1 MIISKPAKTM
11 AFIILSAIWFFATY
25 YPAFGLKGYQ
35 SNTLIV
41 SLSLVF
47 LVFTFILYRKQ
58 NTEPYP
64 LSPIAFSILLFLGW
78 VVLGRFYTVDQDMS
92 MSTVLIHLGG
102 IALLVGLGLGIRE
115 KEHLEK
121 FLWLILFCA
130 GLMSAIA
137 IIQQFDIY
145 LEIIPRATKQM
156 STGLY
161 GHRNMLA
168 TYLLLHFPLA
178 IYFYVSSQT
187 RTKKIIFG
195 ILSILIVLAI
205 IFSRSRGGQLVLGI
219 ELFSVL
225 IYFIREK
232 DYAKIRDL
240 IIGVVLITVV
250 YFGLFSLVKVI
261 KVKPLV
267 EHSNLTQVD
276 AEINRK
282 AWVENPPSIANI
294 FDGDK
299 SAWGNIANRLV
310 FWTTGWGIFK
320 DYWLTGTGPWTFEL
334 LFPVYQGK
342 EITEKLKSL
351 LDSPANRLPVF
362 GILPNPPHSHN
373 IFIQTATETGL
384 IGLGLL
390 VAFLTTI
397 YYRGIYLLRKA
408 PPEVRSFVFFLI
420 LAITGFMIHNLI
432 EYNWFQ
438 IQFIY
443 TFIFLVF
450 AIDFLDRK
458 YSPRTSSLWK
468 VNSVIHSSVLTA
480 FILVATLST
489 MNYYKYQDLLYEKI
503 IPGNGVAN
511 LNELTNEAKGYCPSC
526 GWPGLE
532 MARHLIS
539 QYRLTQNNAVLVSAE
554 TELKEVA
561 SLTPFNYKHF
571 IYLAE
576 IRAFQGNW
584 EGSKKLYDQAFKN
597 INMKQFHACRVLALN
612 PDKC

>member
-64 LSPIAFSILLFLGW
+64 LSSISFSILLFLGW

-102 IALLVGLGLGIRE
+102 IALLVGLSLGIRE

-130 GLMSAIA
+130 GLMSVIA
-137 IIQQFDIY
+137 ILQQFEVY
-145 LEIIPRATKQM
+145 PEIIPRATKQM

-195 ILSILIVLAI
+195 ILSILIVLAL

-240 IIGVVLITVV
+240 IVGVVLITVL
-250 YFGLFSLVKVI
+250 YFGLFSLVKTSML
-261 KVKPLV
+261 KPLV

-282 AWVENPPSIANI
+282 DWVENPPSIANI
-294 FDGDK
+294 FSGNK
-299 SAWGNIANRLV
+299 SAWVNLAQRLV
-310 FWTTGWGIFK
+310 FWTTGWEIYK
-320 DYWLTGTGPWTFEL
+320 DYWVTGTGPWTFEL
-334 LFPVYQGK
+334 LFPVYRGK
-342 EITEKLKSL
+342 EISEKLKSL
-351 LDSPANRLPVF
+351 LDSTTNR
-362 GILPNPPHSHN
+362 NPPHSHN

-390 VAFLTTI
+390 VAFLITI
-397 YYRGIYLLRKA
+397 YSRGIYLLRKA
-408 PPEVRSFVFFLI
+408 PPEAKSFVFFLM
-420 LAITGFMIHNLI
+420 LSVTGFMIHNLI

-458 YSPRTSSLWK
+458 YSPRTSSLWE

>member
-1 MIISKPAKTM
+1 MLIRKPANIM
-11 AFIILSAIWFFATY
+11 AFIIITAIVVFITY

-41 SLSLVF
+41 SLSLIF
-47 LVFTFILYRKQ
+47 LVFAFLSYKKK

-64 LSPIAFSILLFLGW
+64 LSSISFSFLLFLGW
-78 VVLGRFYTVDQDMS
+78 AVLGHFYTLDQDNS
-92 MSTVLIHLGG
+92 MTAILIHLGG
-102 IALLVGLGLGIRE
+102 VLVLLGLILYVKQ

-299 SAWGNIANRLV
+299 SPWG
-310 FWTTGWGIFK
+310 K
-320 DYWLTGTGPWTFEL
+320 PC
-334 LFPVYQGK
+334 P
-342 EITEKLKSL
+342 S
-351 LDSPANRLPVF
+351 
-362 GILPNPPHSHN
+362 
-373 IFIQTATETGL
+373 
-384 IGLGLL
+384 IG
-390 VAFLTTI
+390 
-397 YYRGIYLLRKA
+397 
-408 PPEVRSFVFFLI
+408 
-420 LAITGFMIHNLI
+420 
-432 EYNWFQ
+432 
-438 IQFIY
+438 
-443 TFIFLVF
+443 
-450 AIDFLDRK
+450 FLD
-458 YSPRTSSLWK
+458 
-468 VNSVIHSSVLTA
+468 NG
-480 FILVATLST
+480 
-489 MNYYKYQDLLYEKI
+489 M
-503 IPGNGVAN
+503 GN
-511 LNELTNEAKGYCPSC
+511 L
-526 GWPGLE
+526 
-532 MARHLIS
+532 
-539 QYRLTQNNAVLVSAE
+539 
-554 TELKEVA
+554 
-561 SLTPFNYKHF
+561 
-571 IYLAE
+571 
-576 IRAFQGNW
+576 
-584 EGSKKLYDQAFKN
+584 
-597 INMKQFHACRVLALN
+597 
-612 PDKC
+612 

>member
-1 MIISKPAKTM
+1 M

-102 IALLVGLGLGIRE
+102 IALLLGLSLGIRE

-137 IIQQFDIY
+137 IIQQFGIY
-145 LEIIPRATKQM
+145 QEIIPRATKQM

-232 DYAKIRDL
+232 EYTKIRDL

-294 FDGDK
+294 F
-299 SAWGNIANRLV
+299 
-310 FWTTGWGIFK
+310 
-320 DYWLTGTGPWTFEL
+320 
-334 LFPVYQGK
+334 
-342 EITEKLKSL
+342 
-351 LDSPANRLPVF
+351 
-362 GILPNPPHSHN
+362 
-373 IFIQTATETGL
+373 
-384 IGLGLL
+384 
-390 VAFLTTI
+390 
-397 YYRGIYLLRKA
+397 
-408 PPEVRSFVFFLI
+408 
-420 LAITGFMIHNLI
+420 
-432 EYNWFQ
+432 
-438 IQFIY
+438 
-443 TFIFLVF
+443 
-450 AIDFLDRK
+450 
-458 YSPRTSSLWK
+458 
-468 VNSVIHSSVLTA
+468 
-480 FILVATLST
+480 
-489 MNYYKYQDLLYEKI
+489 
-503 IPGNGVAN
+503 
-511 LNELTNEAKGYCPSC
+511 
-526 GWPGLE
+526 
-532 MARHLIS
+532 
-539 QYRLTQNNAVLVSAE
+539 
-554 TELKEVA
+554 
-561 SLTPFNYKHF
+561 
-571 IYLAE
+571 
-576 IRAFQGNW
+576 
-584 EGSKKLYDQAFKN
+584 
-597 INMKQFHACRVLALN
+597 
-612 PDKC
+612 